1 MTSLHTHM
9 NALKPDT
16 LIGIIGAGAMG
27 SGIAQV
33 ALDAGHPVV
42 LHDAAAGALERGL
55 DGIRSRYARLL
66 AKGKIDQAHHD
77 ACLARL
83 RGGSLQELAGA
94 ALVIEAIVERLD
106 VKIAVLSQLEQLLR
120 PDAIIAS
127 NTSSLSITAIAAGL
141 ARPQQVVGMHFF
153 NPAPLLPLVEV
164 VSGKASA
171 EAVVQTIFET
181 ALAWKKVPV
190 HCRSTPGFI
199 VNRIARPYYGEALR
213 LLAEGA
219 ADAATLDRV
228 LRETGGF
235 RMGAFELMDMIGHD
249 VNYAVTQSVYDALYQ
264 DPRYKP
270 SLLQEELVDAG
281 WLGRKSGRGFY
292 RYDAQA
298 QTGDAVTSGA
308 DIPAGYTI
316 GSVIAEGELGPA
328 AALIDLAHEHGLPVR
343 VTDGAGVLHID
354 GVTLALSDGRSASE
368 RFARDGVQ
376 VVFDLALDYR
386 QARSIAL
393 APADQTDRHALTVAQ
408 AFFAG
413 IGKSI
418 VVLDDCPGLVVMRT
432 VAMLANEGA
441 DAVQQ
446 AIATA
451 ADVDLAML
459 NGVNYPRG
467 PLAWADRIGIAHVA
481 RVIRHLSL
489 SYGEDRYR
497 LSPLLARM
505 ALTNRAFFSE
515 RASA

>member
-1 MTSLHTHM
+1 M
-9 NALKPDT
+9 
-16 LIGIIGAGAMG
+16 
-27 SGIAQV
+27 
-33 ALDAGHPVV
+33 
-42 LHDAAAGALERGL
+42 
-55 DGIRSRYARLL
+55 
-66 AKGKIDQAHHD
+66 
-77 ACLARL
+77 
-83 RGGSLQELAGA
+83 
-94 ALVIEAIVERLD
+94 
-106 VKIAVLSQLEQLLR
+106 
-120 PDAIIAS
+120 
-127 NTSSLSITAIAAGL
+127 
-141 ARPQQVVGMHFF
+141 
-153 NPAPLLPLVEV
+153 
-164 VSGKASA
+164 
-171 EAVVQTIFET
+171 
-181 ALAWKKVPV
+181 
-190 HCRSTPGFI
+190 
-199 VNRIARPYYGEALR
+199 
-213 LLAEGA
+213 
-219 ADAATLDRV
+219 
-228 LRETGGF
+228 
-235 RMGAFELMDMIGHD
+235 
-249 VNYAVTQSVYDALYQ
+249 
-264 DPRYKP
+264 
-270 SLLQEELVDAG
+270 
-281 WLGRKSGRGFY
+281 
-292 RYDAQA
+292 
-298 QTGDAVTSGA
+298 
-308 DIPAGYTI
+308 
-316 GSVIAEGELGPA
+316 
-328 AALIDLAHEHGLPVR
+328 R

-413 IGKSI
+413 IGKSV
-418 VVLDDCPGLVVMRT
+418 VVLDDSPGLVVMRT